1 MIERNVSG
9 ILVRYDS
16 RLRAVSETE
25 SPPNFTSTALAIVR
39 ATIASATTPAAAP
52 TAKAPAAAPATA
64 NVVYKSV
71 IDGIMGNLKGKY
83 KLKNGK
89 TIQTN
94 EDAYQYYR
102 DKGNT
107 VK

>member
-1 MIERNVSG
+1 MAIKNLG
-9 ILVRYDS
+9 KDK
-16 RLRAVSETE
+16 ETNI
-25 SPPNFTSTALAIVR
+25 SQSVYYYN
-39 ATIASATTPAAAP
+39 TIPVVKKQAAATTPAAAP
-52 TAKAPAAAPATA
+52 PAKAPAAAPATA

-71 IDGIMGNLKGKY
+71 IDGIISNLKGKY